1 LAAYVLVAGCGGDGG
16 SNNAGGGSCPAG
28 TYVGSA
34 VRSTATPGDCPSSL
48 DPSQIAWMPE
58 DITIAMGE
66 SCNHLGFFSVSNNDC
81 SFDETSMVSPKGAG
95 LAGLGMLDVK
105 CSSVTGVAE
114 CFANYDLTYT
124 RQ

>member
-1 LAAYVLVAGCGGDGG
+1 MLVAGCGGGG
-16 SNNAGGGSCPAG
+16 GNNAGGGTCPPPG

-48 DPSQIAWMPE
+48 DLSQLGWTPD
-58 DITIAMGE
+58 DITFATGE
-66 SCNHLGFFSVSNNDC
+66 PCNHLDFSSVSNNGC
-81 SFDETSMVSPKGAG
+81 SFDATSMVSPKGAG
-95 LAGLGMLDVK
+95 LSGLGMLDVK
-105 CSSVTGVAE
+105 CPSVTGVAE